1 MCALPMRARGLT
13 GDLLIVS
20 VADVLRRVVLSVL
33 RVGRN
38 HEGA

>member
-20 VADVLRRVVLSVL
+20 VAEVF
-33 RVGRN
+33 
-38 HEGA
+38 EGALC